1 MPVLRQFDLLLLAL
15 ALPVFLIAG
24 LPMLGYAVAAGV
36 WLAARGIE
44 LLLARRV
51 AGALERGD
59 RRTALGTT
67 AVSGLSRVWLIA
79 LAVLLVGLSDHE
91 AGLAAALLSL
101 LLFSVHMATRVLSN
115 LLAGGG
121 AEAR

>member
-24 LPMLGYAVAAGV
+24 WPMLGYVVAAAV
-36 WLAARGIE
+36 WLAARGLE
-44 LLLARRV
+44 LLLARR
-51 AGALERGD
+51 AQAALERGD

-67 AVSGLSRVWLIA
+67 AISGLGRAWLIV
-79 LAVLLVGLSDHE
+79 LAVLLVGLSDRD

-101 LLFSVHMATRVLSN
+101 LLFTTHFAIRVITNMLR
-115 LLAGGG
+115 A
-121 AEAR
+121 AREEAR